1 MEFLKDSHSTSVV
14 LSESVR
20 NVVRCF
26 VSVVSSGSR
35 KRYRRQSVAVAI
47 LLRSDIGYFT
57 DM

>member
-20 NVVRCF
+20 NVV
-26 VSVVSSGSR
+26 SVVSSVGR

-47 LLRSDIGYFT
+47 LLLSDIGYFT